1 MMRSL
6 LSYFFLITLL
16 FPSVVE
22 TIHAIE
28 DSHDLCEDTTT
39 HFCKEIQT
47 CDLALYFSIDFDNSS
62 DDFNLSQDFNYSI
75 ENNSMTQNLISNR
88 TSSDI
93 KYRGPP
99 IT

>member
-1 MMRSL
+1 MRSL

-28 DSHDLCEDTTT
+28 DSHNICEDTTT
-39 HFCKEIQT
+39 HFCEEIQT
-47 CDLALYFSIDFDNSS
+47 CDLALYFSIYLDNSS
-62 DDFNLSQDFNYSI
+62 NDFNLSQDFNYFI
-75 ENNSMTQNLISNR
+75 ENNSISQNLISNR
-88 TSSDI
+88 SSSDI
-93 KYRGPP
+93 KYHGPP

>member
-1 MMRSL
+1 MRSL

-28 DSHDLCEDTTT
+28 DSHNICEDTTT

-47 CDLALYFSIDFDNSS
+47 CDLALYFSIDLDNSS
-62 DDFNLSQDFNYSI
+62 NDFNLSQDFNYFI
-75 ENNSMTQNLISNR
+75 ENNLLSQNLISNR
-88 TSSDI
+88 SSGDI

-99 IT
+99 IS

>member
-1 MMRSL
+1 MRSL

-16 FPSVVE
+16 FPSVLE

-28 DSHDLCEDTTT
+28 DSHNICEDTTT

-47 CDLALYFSIDFDNSS
+47 CDLALYFSIDLDNSS
-62 DDFNLSQDFNYSI
+62 NDFNLSQDFNYFI
-75 ENNSMTQNLISNR
+75 ENNSISQNLISNR
-88 TSSDI
+88 SFSDI
-93 KYRGPP
+93 NYRGPP

>member
-1 MMRSL
+1 MRSL

-28 DSHDLCEDTTT
+28 DSHNICEDTTT
-39 HFCKEIQT
+39 HFCEEIQT
-47 CDLALYFSIDFDNSS
+47 CDLALYFSIDLDNSS
-62 DDFNLSQDFNYSI
+62 NDFNLSQDFNYFI
-75 ENNSMTQNLISNR
+75 ENNLISQNLISNR
-88 TSSDI
+88 SSSDI

-99 IT
+99 IS

>member
-1 MMRSL
+1 MRSL

-16 FPSVVE
+16 FPTVVE

-28 DSHDLCEDTTT
+28 DSHGICDDISI
-39 HFCKEIQT
+39 HFHKENQS
-47 CDLALYFSIDFDNSS
+47 CDLALYFSIDLDNSLN
-62 DDFNLSQDFNYSI
+62 DFNLSQDFNYSI
-75 ENNSMTQNLISNR
+75 ENNSISQNSISNH

>member
-1 MMRSL
+1 MRSL

-28 DSHDLCEDTTT
+28 DSHNICEDTTT
-39 HFCKEIQT
+39 HFCEEIQT
-47 CDLALYFSIDFDNSS
+47 CDLALYFSIDLDNSS
-62 DDFNLSQDFNYSI
+62 NDFNLSQDFNYFI
-75 ENNSMTQNLISNR
+75 ENNLLSQNLISNR
-88 TSSDI
+88 SSSDI

-99 IT
+99 IS

>member
-1 MMRSL
+1 MRSL

-28 DSHDLCEDTTT
+28 DSHDICEDTTT
-39 HFCKEIQT
+39 HFHKENQS
-47 CDLALYFSIDFDNSS
+47 CDLALYFSIDFDSS
-62 DDFNLSQDFNYSI
+62 SNNLDLAKDISYFIDI
-75 ENNSMTQNLISNR
+75 NNSKPQNFISNC
-88 TSSDI
+88 SSCDI

>member
-1 MMRSL
+1 MRSL

-28 DSHDLCEDTTT
+28 DSHNICEDTTT
-39 HFCKEIQT
+39 HFCEEIQT
-47 CDLALYFSIDFDNSS
+47 CDLALYFSSDLDNSS
-62 DDFNLSQDFNYSI
+62 NDFNLSQDFNYFI
-75 ENNSMTQNLISNR
+75 ENNLISQNLISNR
-88 TSSDI
+88 SSSDI

-99 IT
+99 IS

>member
-1 MMRSL
+1 MRSL

-28 DSHDLCEDTTT
+28 DSHDICEDTTT

-47 CDLALYFSIDFDNSS
+47 CDLALYFSIDLDNSS
-62 DDFNLSQDFNYSI
+62 NVFNLSQDFNYFI
-75 ENNSMTQNLISNR
+75 ENNSIPQNLISNR
-88 TSSDI
+88 SYSDI

>member
-1 MMRSL
+1 MRSL

-22 TIHAIE
+22 AIHAIE
-28 DSHDLCEDTTT
+28 DSHNICEDTTT

-47 CDLALYFSIDFDNSS
+47 CDLALYFSIDLDNSS
-62 DDFNLSQDFNYSI
+62 NDFNLSQDFNYFI
-75 ENNSMTQNLISNR
+75 ENNSISQNLISNR
-88 TSSDI
+88 SSNDI

-99 IT
+99 IA

>member
-1 MMRSL
+1 MRSL

-22 TIHAIE
+22 TIHAIG
-28 DSHDLCEDTTT
+28 DSHDICEDTST
-39 HFCKEIQT
+39 HFCKEVQT
-47 CDLALYFSIDFDNSS
+47 CDLALYFSIDFNNSS
-62 DDFNLSQDFNYSI
+62 DDFNLSQDFNYYI
-75 ENNSMTQNLISNR
+75 ENNSISLNLISNR
-88 TSSDI
+88 STSDI

>member
-1 MMRSL
+1 MRTV

-28 DSHDLCEDTTT
+28 DSHNICEDTST

-47 CDLALYFSIDFDNSS
+47 CDLALYFW
-62 DDFNLSQDFNYSI
+62 Q
-75 ENNSMTQNLISNR
+75 
-88 TSSDI
+88 
-93 KYRGPP
+93 
-99 IT
+99 